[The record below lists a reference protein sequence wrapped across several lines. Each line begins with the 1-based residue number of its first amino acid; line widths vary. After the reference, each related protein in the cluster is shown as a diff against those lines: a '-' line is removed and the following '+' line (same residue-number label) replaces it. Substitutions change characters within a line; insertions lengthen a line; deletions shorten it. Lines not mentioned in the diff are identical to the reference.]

1 MAKIMPNKNRQ
12 KCFKLFHIKSLQGV
26 DSLSVFHAAAHL
38 GIECVI
44 ITSPA
49 STFLSTG
56 YFDNAKEIL
65 NRKML
70 NSKKLP
76 VFRRKI
82 GGGLVLLDK
91 DQVFYQVIL
100 KRNNPLLPR
109 VVKNAYRKFSHAP
122 IESFRQLGVAVEY
135 RPINDLLVSSSQAK
149 ISGQGAGVIEDSF
162 VFAGN
167 ILLDFNYKL
176 MTDVVKIPEDR
187 RELLLD
193 SLQKGVTSLK
203 RELGVKPEKDEVES
217 VLIKNFLKS
226 YPELHEA
233 TIPAELF
240 ELSRSLSETMISD
253 DYVYEETGREHNK
266 IKIREGV
273 FFDLKK

>member
-1 MAKIMPNKNRQ
+1 M
-12 KCFKLFHIKSLQGV
+12 
-26 DSLSVFHAAAHL
+26 
-38 GIECVI
+38 
-44 ITSPA
+44 
-49 STFLSTG
+49 
-56 YFDNAKEIL
+56 
-65 NRKML
+65 
-70 NSKKLP
+70 
-76 VFRRKI
+76 
-82 GGGLVLLDK
+82 DK
-91 DQVFYQVIL
+91 DQVFYQVVL

-176 MTDVVKIPEDR
+176 MTDVVKIPKKR

-193 SLQKGVTSLK
+193 SLKKGITSLK
-203 RELGVKPEKDEVES
+203 RELGAKPEKGEVES
-217 VLIKNFLKS
+217 VLAENFLKS

-233 TIPAELF
+233 VIPDELF
-240 ELSRSLSETMISD
+240 ELSRRFSEIMTSD
-253 DYVYEETGREHNK
+253 NYVYEETGRVHNK